1 MENEFQF
8 FRHKKFGKIRVLFI
22 NGEIYFVGRDVA
34 TALGY
39 TNPAK
44 AIRDHVDE
52 EDKKVVDLSSVTN
65 RSPIADGI
73 PEGWIKNEVIV
84 INESGLYSLILTSK
98 IPDAKE
104 FKHWVTA
111 EVLPSIRK
119 HGYYIPNEDAELAE
133 LLNKTPAP
141 ILDKVLNQT
150 QAEID
155 DAMKIQP
162 LFKLLDYCGGNVKLR
177 EKLIILIAETITG
190 KTL

>member
-1 MENEFQF
+1 MT
-8 FRHKKFGKIRVLFI
+8 I
-22 NGEIYFVGRDVA
+22 
-34 TALGY
+34 
-39 TNPAK
+39 
-44 AIRDHVDE
+44 
-52 EDKKVVDLSSVTN
+52 
-65 RSPIADGI
+65 
-73 PEGWIKNEVIV
+73 